1 MKRRFVRAERQ
12 SGAAGS
18 VEFES
23 FAILPLPA
31 GRPLKGR
38 LKRRSF
44 SENVDFWQT

>member
-1 MKRRFVRAERQ
+1 MTRRFVRAERL

-23 FAILPLPA
+23 FAILPL
-31 GRPLKGR
+31 RPSKGR
-38 LKRRSF
+38 SKRRSF